1 MAQFVPLSG
10 RCLDHPSRCRALLS
24 RLEGLALLASLSLA
38 GALGPDPAS
47 AAVIVSVNGRLWS
60 VDAITAALND
70 PGFESTINTDTMP
83 WLGQP
88 LLAGQFAEAVGVD
101 LGLGNVYS
109 GLDFGPVYFWK
120 TSYRAGV
127 PQSPGDWGVSVFNPY
142 NTSPPPNPLAGVGPV
157 IPFDGPLDPAD
168 LSLRARIAVAP
179 PISPLCPL
187 PAPCPWWVRWRHGN
201 GAGGC
206 AGVWKRAVRKGRA
219 AKP

>member
-1 MAQFVPLSG
+1 
-10 RCLDHPSRCRALLS
+10 
-24 RLEGLALLASLSLA
+24 
-38 GALGPDPAS
+38 
-47 AAVIVSVNGRLWS
+47 VIVSVNGRLWS

-101 LGLGNVYS
+101 LGLGNVYG

-168 LSLRARIAVAP
+168 LSLRARIAVATP
-179 PISPLCPL
+179 YLPSL
-187 PAPCPWWVRWRHGN
+187 PAPSPLPLVGSVAAWQWSRRLRRRLETRRTEVESRQAVNRCLWCSLPWRR
-201 GAGGC
+201 
-206 AGVWKRAVRKGRA
+206 
-219 AKP
+219 